1 MKNIFDTVAD
11 LLLTNNKYK
20 AEDGKL
26 LKAVV
31 YSDVMAMSDD
41 LLTLLLSNEDVKET
55 FFKDVEG
62 TLVFDKQKFAWFM
75 GQRNSCLTLT
85 RPIRTKL
92 DLRITAISSRKQT
105 MLYSIFRTRIVC
117 WKAVKI
123 KMIKNAVRFSIMKR

>member
-1 MKNIFDTVAD
+1 MKNIFDTVAE

-31 YSDVMAMSDD
+31 YNDVMAMNEN

-55 FFKDVEG
+55 FFKDVQG

-75 GQRNSCLTLT
+75 ESKEFLPDSYRLTQ
-85 RPIRTKL
+85 TKL
-92 DLRITAISSRKQT
+92 D
-105 MLYSIFRTRIVC
+105 
-117 WKAVKI
+117 
-123 KMIKNAVRFSIMKR
+123 